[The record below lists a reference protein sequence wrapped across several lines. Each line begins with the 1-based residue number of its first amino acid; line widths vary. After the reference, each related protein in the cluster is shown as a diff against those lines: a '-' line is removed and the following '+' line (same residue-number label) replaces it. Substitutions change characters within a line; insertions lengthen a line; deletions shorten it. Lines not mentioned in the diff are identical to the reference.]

1 MSTFVQVHRS
11 LLIEQ
16 TLLNTHPVT
25 VNDLFLLSIG
35 ESCPKLINLYF
46 FYFSIFL
53 SKTTKKLW
61 RTNTRLL
68 YTRHFLHKL
77 FLKKKFFCKNKASL
91 QFLSERTHVFLF
103 YLPILPR
110 SSRTK
115 RNLKYWSRDYSTYLA
130 YNVPSIYTYF
140 VLTEHLR
147 TLLYFGLLHFPC
159 MWFSRGVMTSEE

>member
-1 MSTFVQVHRS
+1 MSIFVQVHRS

-77 FLKKKFFCKNKASL
+77 FLKKKIFAKIKPLYNFFQKEHMYFSFIF
-91 QFLSERTHVFLF
+91 QFYQGR
-103 YLPILPR
+103 PA
-110 SSRTK
+110 
-115 RNLKYWSRDYSTYLA
+115 RNEIWNIDRE
-130 YNVPSIYTYF
+130 I
-140 VLTEHLR
+140 
-147 TLLYFGLLHFPC
+147 TLLIWHITFHQYTH
-159 MWFSRGVMTSEE
+159 TSF